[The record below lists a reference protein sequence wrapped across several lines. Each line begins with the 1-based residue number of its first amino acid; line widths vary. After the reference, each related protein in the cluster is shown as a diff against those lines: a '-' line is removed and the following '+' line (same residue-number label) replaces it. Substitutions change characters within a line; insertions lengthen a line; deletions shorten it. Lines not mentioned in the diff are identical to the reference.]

1 MSTLNGSST
10 LAEVMASYDSNASYV
25 EDNSLTKARA
35 FITACSILLRRTPS
49 NMEKASNTLS
59 FNVQVVK
66 QERDDALA
74 WLVARDPT
82 AQVGPAVTYA
92 DFRNFRTGNS

>member
-10 LAEVMASYDSNASYV
+10 LAEVQAAYDANASYV
-25 EDNSLTKARA
+25 EDNSVAKAKA

-59 FNVQVVK
+59 FNIQAIK

-74 WLVARDPT
+74 WLVARDP
-82 AQVGPAVTYA
+82 ASQVGPGVTYA
-92 DFRNFRTGNS
+92 DFRNFRTGNL

>member
-1 MSTLNGSST
+1 MSTLDGNST
-10 LAEVMASYDSNASYV
+10 LAQVQAAYDSNASYV
-25 EDNSLTKARA
+25 EDNSIAKARA

-59 FNVQVVK
+59 FNVQAIK

-74 WLVARDPT
+74 WLLARDPT
-82 AQVGPAVTYA
+82 AQIGPSVTYV

>member
-10 LAEVMASYDSNASYV
+10 LAEVMASYDSNASYI
-25 EDNSLTKARA
+25 EDNSLSKARA

-59 FNVQVVK
+59 FNIQAIK
-66 QERDDALA
+66 QERDDAVA
-74 WLVARDPT
+74 WLQARDPD
-82 AQVGPAVTYA
+82 AQVGPGVTYA
-92 DFRNFRTGNS
+92 DFRNFRSGNS